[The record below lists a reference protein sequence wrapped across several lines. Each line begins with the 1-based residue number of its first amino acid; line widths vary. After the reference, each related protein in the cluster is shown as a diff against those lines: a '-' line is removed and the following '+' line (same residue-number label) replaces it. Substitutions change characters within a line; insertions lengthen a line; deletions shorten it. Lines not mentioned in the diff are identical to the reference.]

1 MDEAPKLN
9 QCLKKGGLSL
19 LFFYLMI
26 LCQLSL
32 INKERNM
39 TEMEILNQFNTFMIS
54 NSIYLAAGF
63 FILWVAFRMVVN
75 IQGDP
80 GAPMLNKVL
89 ATLFGLG
96 SVYFLLQ
103 INGFLYS
110 NWQGTVNQLAEL
122 DNLTNEAQQFVD
134 FVGVGDSSFSLIPAD
149 PIFAIWYLVIL
160 GIILGGIWMKRS

>member
-1 MDEAPKLN
+1 
-9 QCLKKGGLSL
+9 
-19 LFFYLMI
+19 
-26 LCQLSL
+26 
-32 INKERNM
+32 M

-122 DNLTNEAQQFVD
+122 DL
-134 FVGVGDSSFSLIPAD
+134 SLIH
-149 PIFAIWYLVIL
+149 I
-160 GIILGGIWMKRS
+160 

>member
-1 MDEAPKLN
+1 
-9 QCLKKGGLSL
+9 
-19 LFFYLMI
+19 
-26 LCQLSL
+26 
-32 INKERNM
+32 M

-63 FILWVAFRMVVN
+63 FILWAAFRMVVN

-110 NWQGTVNQLAEL
+110 NWQGTVNQLAEV
-122 DNLTNEAQQFVD
+122 DNLTSEAQLFVD

-160 GIILGGIWMKRS
+160 GIIVGGIWIKRS